1 MPRDRAK
8 RWVFTWNN
16 YTPENV
22 AHLQEIN
29 CKYIG
34 WGYETAPSTGT
45 PHLQGFV
52 YFHKQLRWKA
62 VMAIMGNPSFVEVM
76 EGTVEDNIA
85 YCTKGPGEFWQ
96 SGPPPTEKKKTEF
109 KDILKMTL
117 KEADEVMR
125 EEHTWQSGSS
135 NWKRL
140 RSSMIKHYIGEME
153 VLWFYGPTGTGKTR
167 CAVEEHNG
175 ELIEF
180 DGKFFDYKGGADCVV
195 LDEIDKLE
203 KPIPM
208 GTMLRLLDRYKY
220 SLRVLGDYVPR
231 DFKKIIITSTNHPEV
246 VYSQSHCEQLL
257 RRITKIVEFN

>member
-96 SGPPPTEKKKTEF
+96 SGPPPTEKKKMEF
-109 KDILKMTL
+109 KDILKLSL

-125 EEHTWQSGSS
+125 EERTWLSGSTTWQ
-135 NWKRL
+135 RL
-140 RSSMIKHYIGEME
+140 RRSLIKPYVGEMK
-153 VLWFYGPTGTGKTR
+153 VYWLVGPTGSGKSRAARETYGATAAIR
-167 CAVEEHNG
+167 
-175 ELIEF
+175 LS
-180 DGKFFDYKGGADCVV
+180 KGGQWIYPGGHDVVVYEEADKRRID
-195 LDEIDKLE
+195 LDEF
-203 KPIPM
+203 
-208 GTMLRLLDRYKY
+208 LLLTDRYEYILDVKNT
-220 SLRVLGDYVPR
+220 DCPR
-231 DFKKIIITSTNHPEV
+231 DFHTIIFTSTVYPSC
-246 VYSQSHCEQLL
+246 VYSEHYEQVE
-257 RRITKIVEFN
+257 RRITEIIEFN